1 MFVILKY
8 KWQIIWMLLCGVI
21 LHFLR
26 INFTCQVKLSLWAAL
41 GRSPTRLEPQLQPI
55 IIQHHAAQHSDHTL
69 CTSILSFH
77 WALEGTYKEQNV
89 RSPETGSE
97 YLHMITVT
105 CTFLMK
111 WHFNKDARGFE
122 PMIFEFRQDVSI
134 LLLEC
139 GYYRIY
145 WTCSKK
151 QLNDAVVSWPQKII
165 KIAGGDNFWL
175 LTIIMP
181 APLPHKPFVL
191 NSLWLCQFRG

>member
-1 MFVILKY
+1 
-8 KWQIIWMLLCGVI
+8 
-21 LHFLR
+21 
-26 INFTCQVKLSLWAAL
+26 
-41 GRSPTRLEPQLQPI
+41 
-55 IIQHHAAQHSDHTL
+55 
-69 CTSILSFH
+69 
-77 WALEGTYKEQNV
+77 
-89 RSPETGSE
+89 
-97 YLHMITVT
+97 
-105 CTFLMK
+105 MK

-191 NSLWLCQFRG
+191 NSLWLCQFRGYLNLKTNELKMRSVEEECFKLKRPLWWCLLIPDGTSADILVSRMNWHRLLSLNLLCTNHALCYLTENKKKEKEQEQQEERMKWVYR

>member
-1 MFVILKY
+1 
-8 KWQIIWMLLCGVI
+8 
-21 LHFLR
+21 
-26 INFTCQVKLSLWAAL
+26 
-41 GRSPTRLEPQLQPI
+41 
-55 IIQHHAAQHSDHTL
+55 
-69 CTSILSFH
+69 
-77 WALEGTYKEQNV
+77 
-89 RSPETGSE
+89 
-97 YLHMITVT
+97 MITVT

-191 NSLWLCQFRG
+191 NSLWLCQFSGYLNLKTKELKMRYAWRYRVFLLKKLSSEGCCELVFELLRSQKASMWPQGQAQITFR